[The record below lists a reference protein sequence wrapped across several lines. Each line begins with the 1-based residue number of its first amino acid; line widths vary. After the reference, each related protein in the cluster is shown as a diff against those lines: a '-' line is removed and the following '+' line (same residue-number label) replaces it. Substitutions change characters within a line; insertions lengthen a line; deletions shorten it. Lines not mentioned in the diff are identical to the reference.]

1 MQKYY
6 ITIHPHIN
14 HNRRSPRGRVVYNKF
29 MIYYEHFCK
38 EHLVMLAVI
47 LIVLVS
53 SLVYLKKSKF
63 ADTVTKVLSVLL
75 FVCELTQEL
84 LLVHEGRDFIEIMPF
99 HLCNIGIFVNIL
111 AAFSK
116 GKLQQFFA
124 EVSLVLIM
132 PGALGAILFPD
143 WNYRPFFNW
152 LCFMCFFTHTLLV
165 LIPLIYY
172 TRGKTNISFRH
183 FWYPYAFLGVVTPL
197 IYLLD
202 KKTDTNYMFLMYP
215 VANSPLSLTRDI
227 AGKKYYILGLVVLV
241 TIALLVEYTF
251 YSVLRLR
258 KKKTNDS

>member
-1 MQKYY
+1 
-6 ITIHPHIN
+6 
-14 HNRRSPRGRVVYNKF
+14 

-47 LIVLVS
+47 LAVIIS
-53 SLVYLKKSKF
+53 SLIYLRKSKY
-63 ADTVTKVLSVLL
+63 AETVTKVLSVLL
-75 FVCELTQEL
+75 FVCELTQEVI
-84 LLVHEGRDFIEIMPF
+84 LVHEGRDFIDIMPF

-165 LIPLIYY
+165 LIPLTYY
-172 TRGKTNISFRH
+172 TRGKTDISFRH
-183 FWYPYAFLGVVTPL
+183 FWYPYVFLGVVTPL

-202 KKTDTNYMFLMYP
+202 IKTNTNYMFLTYP

-227 AGKKYYILGLVVLV
+227 FGKKYYILGLVVLV
-241 TIALLVEYTF
+241 TIALLLEYSF
-251 YSVLRLR
+251 YSLLRLR
-258 KKKTNDS
+258 KKKTVSS

>member
-1 MQKYY
+1 
-6 ITIHPHIN
+6 
-14 HNRRSPRGRVVYNKF
+14 

>member
-1 MQKYY
+1 
-6 ITIHPHIN
+6 
-14 HNRRSPRGRVVYNKF
+14 
-29 MIYYEHFCK
+29 
-38 EHLVMLAVI
+38 MLAVI

>member
-1 MQKYY
+1 M
-6 ITIHPHIN
+6 
-14 HNRRSPRGRVVYNKF
+14 F

-47 LIVLVS
+47 LAVIIS
-53 SLVYLKKSKF
+53 SLIYLRKSRY
-63 ADTVTKVLSVLL
+63 ADTVTKVLSVVL
-75 FVCELTQEL
+75 FVCELTQEII
-84 LLVHEGRDFIEIMPF
+84 LVHEGRDFIDIMPF
-99 HLCNIGIFVNIL
+99 HLCNIGIFVNIF

-172 TRGKTNISFRH
+172 TRGKTDISFRH

-202 KKTDTNYMFLMYP
+202 KKTNTNYMFLMYP